1 MMDNVQKL
9 FGDSEGVE
17 DFARGYFDYV
27 GQVTRSIDVG
37 EIEGCVSALLKTQT
51 QGRTV
56 YVIGN
61 GGSAS
66 TASHFANDLAIG
78 TRSIPRH
85 SVVSLV
91 DNVSILTA
99 VGNDYSFD
107 DVFVRQLQLLAN
119 PGDLLLAISVSG
131 NSPNIMNAVD
141 WANENGVRTMG
152 WTGFDGG
159 ELRKRA
165 HAGVHV
171 PTVPGEYG
179 PAEDAHMLLTHLVCG
194 YLFQAEKAKG
204 LK

>member
-1 MMDNVQKL
+1 MDNVQKL
-9 FGDSEGVE
+9 FGESENVE
-17 DFARGYFDYV
+17 AFARGYFDYV
-27 GQVTRSIDVG
+27 GQVTRDIDLG
-37 EIEGCVSALLKTQT
+37 EVERCVTALIDTQRE
-51 QGRTV
+51 GRTV
-56 YVIGN
+56 FVIGN

-78 TRSIPRH
+78 TRSSRRY

-107 DVFVRQLQLLAN
+107 DVFVRQLRLLAN

-131 NSPNIMNAVD
+131 NSPNILKAVD
-141 WANENGVRTMG
+141 WANENGVRTLG

-159 ELRKRA
+159 ELLKRA
-165 HAGVHV
+165 HAAVHV
-171 PTVPGEYG
+171 PTVKGEYG
-179 PAEDAHMLLTHLVCG
+179 PAEDAHMILTHLVCG
-194 YLFQAEKAKG
+194 YLFQAEKAMG